1 MKILVDDAGLVT
13 LEQAYP
19 LVYSFSDGKWDPGSD
34 HEKIAAWMNENK
46 EHLSAY
52 MFIVESEYLADE
64 HIDDPKYLQRT
75 NHIGAC
81 DAVIEVRREL
91 TNKWFRDE
99 KLDELIKKNNL
110 YTWKYN
116 YKEQPEGERR
126 FKLEIKDALFRF
138 QENREMV
145 LRVMGRLDDT
155 KYKMDE
161 DGYVLEDEN
170 EDLVL
175 ETDPTVIEQNKKKI
189 LDQLLMP
196 KVLTEFKR
204 VYAMPEPFNHWDER
218 SFWHQFF
225 FVENHKTKET
235 IWDRG
240 QGGGSGSR
248 EANGR
253 WAHTFAH
260 LEKVF
265 GIKTP
270 TWHLIY
276 NPHNQLVFHAEY
288 DSFKCLPYDLTG
300 NYHWDYKKSDELF
313 EEFIVEPVHQFNF

>member
-1 MKILVDDAGLVT
+1 MNILVNEAGLVT
-13 LEQAYP
+13 IEQAYP
-19 LVYSFSDGKWDPGSD
+19 LVYSFSDEKWDPGSD
-34 HEKIAAWMNENK
+34 HIKMAEWLA
-46 EHLSAY
+46 EHKDHISTH
-52 MFIVESEYLADE
+52 MFIVEAERLADE
-64 HIDDPKYLQRT
+64 HLEDPKYLQRT
-75 NHIGAC
+75 SDIGAC
-81 DAVIEVRREL
+81 EARIRARSAL
-91 TNKWFRDE
+91 TNKWLRDE
-99 KLDELIKKNNL
+99 KLDELIKKNEFP
-110 YTWKYN
+110 TQKYN
-116 YKEQPEGERR
+116 YKEQPEGERLFIR
-126 FKLEIKDALFRF
+126 EIEDALFRY
-138 QENREMV
+138 QETKEMI
-145 LRVMGRLDDT
+145 LEVMRRLDDT
-155 KYKMDE
+155 KYKLDE
-161 DGYVLEDEN
+161 DGYVIEDDN
-170 EDLVL
+170 EDLIL
-175 ETDPTVIEQNKKKI
+175 ETDPTAIENNKEKI

-196 KVLTEFKR
+196 KVLTEYKR
-204 VYAMPEPFNHWDER
+204 VYAMPEPFNHWDAR

-248 EANGR
+248 ESNGR

-288 DSFKCLPYDLTG
+288 ASFKCLSYDLTG

-313 EEFIVEPVHQFNF
+313 KEFLVEPMHQFSF